1 MTTTVTVKD
10 FRNDVRPNWCPGCGD
25 FSVQASI
32 QRALASLGKQP
43 HEVAVISGIGCSGRI
58 SGYINTY
65 GFHGVHG
72 RALPAAQGL
81 KLANRD
87 LTVIAAG
94 GDGDG
99 FGIGLNHF
107 MHSVRRNMDI
117 TYIVMDNHIYG
128 LTKGQHSPT
137 SAHGFTAKTAP
148 AGNIENAVVPAQ
160 IALGAD
166 IGFLA
171 QGFSSDV
178 NQLVSLIEQAI
189 QYKGFAL
196 VNVFSPCVTYNKV
209 NTYDFFRENIVNLD
223 KVDGYDPTSR
233 MEAMKTVIET
243 QGLCTGLIYRDD
255 HRQDYEDQIPGYQAT
270 PIAQQDLQLNPEIF
284 AETLKEFA

>member
-1 MTTTVTVKD
+1 MATVKD

-32 QRALASLGKQP
+32 QRALAKLGKEP

-58 SGYINTY
+58 SGYINSY

-72 RALPAAQGL
+72 RALPTAQGV
-81 KLANRD
+81 KLANRNQ
-87 LTVIAAG
+87 TVIAAG

-107 MHSVRRNMDI
+107 MHAVRRNMDI
-117 TYIVMDNHIYG
+117 TYIVMDNQIYG

-137 SAHGFTAKTAP
+137 SAHGFKAKTTP
-148 AGNIENAVVPAQ
+148 EGNIENALVPTQ
-160 IALGAD
+160 IALAAG

-178 NQLVSLIEQAI
+178 NQLVSLIEQGI
-189 QYKGFAL
+189 QYKGFSL
-196 VNVFSPCVTYNKV
+196 INVFSPCVTYNKI
-209 NTYDFFRENIVNLD
+209 NTYDWYKEHVYNLE
-223 KVDGYDPTSR
+223 KETGYDPTNR
-233 MEAMKTVIET
+233 AAAMAKIIET
-243 QGLCTGLIYRDD
+243 HGLLTGLIYRDD
-255 HRQDYEDQIPGYQAT
+255 NRVAYEDQIPGYKQT
-270 PIAQQDLQLNPEIF
+270 PIVNDEIALDPAVF
-284 AETLKEFA
+284 EAAVKEFA

>member
-1 MTTTVTVKD
+1 MATVKD

-32 QRALASLGKQP
+32 QRALAALGKEP

-58 SGYINTY
+58 SGYVNTY

-72 RALPAAQGL
+72 RSLPTAQGV
-81 KLANRD
+81 KLANRN
-87 LTVIAAG
+87 LTVIASG

-107 MHSVRRNMDI
+107 MHAVRRNMDI
-117 TYIVMDNHIYG
+117 TYIVMDNQIYG

-137 SAHGFTAKTAP
+137 SAHGFTAKTTP
-148 AGNIENAVVPAQ
+148 SGNIENALVPSQ
-160 IALGAD
+160 VALAAG

-171 QGFSSDV
+171 QGFSSEV

-189 QYKGFAL
+189 QYKGFSL
-196 VNVFSPCVTYNKV
+196 VNVFSPCVTYNKI
-209 NTYDFFRENIVNLD
+209 NTYDFFRDNVFNLEQLED
-223 KVDGYDPTSR
+223 YDATDYLTAQR
-233 MEAMKTVIET
+233 AITEHN
-243 QGLCTGLIYRDD
+243 GLVTGIIYRNDNKVA
-255 HRQDYEDQIPGYQAT
+255 YEDQIPGYEETPVAQANLELSE
-270 PIAQQDLQLNPEIF
+270 DVF
-284 AETLKEFA
+284 AAALKEYA

>member
-1 MTTTVTVKD
+1 MATVKD

-32 QRALASLGKQP
+32 QRALASLGKEP

-58 SGYINTY
+58 SGYVNSY
-65 GFHGVHG
+65 GFHAVHG
-72 RALPAAQGL
+72 RSLPTAQGV

-107 MHSVRRNMDI
+107 MHAVRRNMDI
-117 TYIVMDNHIYG
+117 TYIVMDNQIYG

-137 SAHGFTAKTAP
+137 SAHGFKAKTTP
-148 AGNIENAVVPAQ
+148 AGNIENALVPTQ
-160 IALGAD
+160 IALSAG

-178 NQLVSLIEQAI
+178 NQLVRLIEEGI
-189 QYKGFAL
+189 RYKGFAL
-196 VNVFSPCVTYNKV
+196 INVFSPCVTYNKI
-209 NTYDFFRENIVNLD
+209 NTYDWYKEHVYNLD
-223 KVDGYDPTSR
+223 QVSDYDATDR
-233 MEAMKTVIET
+233 TAAIQMVTEKH
-243 QGLCTGLIYRDD
+243 GLCTGLIYRDD
-255 HRQDYEDQIPGYQAT
+255 TRVAYEDQIPGYDEK
-270 PIAQQDLQLNPEIF
+270 PLVHQDLSLDASVFSE
-284 AETLKEFA
+284 ALKEFA

>member
-1 MTTTVTVKD
+1 MATVKD

-32 QRALASLGKQP
+32 QRALAAMGKEP

-58 SGYINTY
+58 SGYINSY

-72 RALPAAQGL
+72 RALPTAQGA
-81 KLANRD
+81 KLANRN

-107 MHSVRRNMDI
+107 MHAVRRNMDI
-117 TYIVMDNHIYG
+117 TYIVMDNQIYG

-137 SAHGFTAKTAP
+137 SAHGFKAKTTP
-148 AGNIENAVVPAQ
+148 SGNIENALVPSQ
-160 IALGAD
+160 IALGA
-166 IGFLA
+166 GVSFLA

-178 NQLVSLIEQAI
+178 NQLVRLIQQGIEHKGFSLI
-189 QYKGFAL
+189 
-196 VNVFSPCVTYNKV
+196 NVFSPCVTYNKI
-209 NTYDFFRENIVNLD
+209 NTYDWYKEHIFNLD
-223 KVDGYDPTSR
+223 QLSDYDPTNRSA
-233 MEAMKTVIET
+233 AMSTIIEKN
-243 QGLCTGLIYRDD
+243 GLVTGLIYKDD
-255 HRQDYEDQIPGYQAT
+255 TRVAYEDMIPGYHEEPIVSQA
-270 PIAQQDLQLNPEIF
+270 LNLDKAVFEE
-284 AETLKEFA
+284 ALKEYA